1 MPTFSRYMNP
11 TQRNF
16 SLGCS
21 LLVAPFLAW
30 FYQTT
35 AKIYGFTL
43 LHYALKPLTCPNGKL
58 SIQQERLQAF
68 EIQCLTA
75 TGATHLETW
84 YFVIF
89 CLLFYALSLLCLF
102 GAFLWNNT
110 SRKAKGL

>member
-1 MPTFSRYMNP
+1 MNP

-21 LLVAPFLAW
+21 FLVAPFLAW

-43 LHYALKPLTCPNGKL
+43 LHHTLKPLTCPNGIL
-58 SIQQERLQAF
+58 STQQERLQAF

-75 TGATHLETW
+75 TGSTHLETQ

-89 CLLFYALSLLCLF
+89 CLLFYILSLLFFLI
-102 GAFLWNNT
+102 AFLWNNA
-110 SRKAKGL
+110 SHKAQEETGP

>member
-1 MPTFSRYMNP
+1 MNP

-21 LLVAPFLAW
+21 FLVAPSLAW

-43 LHYALKPLTCPNGKL
+43 LHHALKPLTCPNGEL

-75 TGATHLETW
+75 TGAPHLETQ

-89 CLLFYALSLLCLF
+89 CLLFYALSLLFFLIV
-102 GAFLWNNT
+102 FLWNNA
-110 SRKAKGL
+110 SRKAQEKTGP

>member
-1 MPTFSRYMNP
+1 MLQGIAMNP

-21 LLVAPFLAW
+21 FLIAPLLAW

-35 AKIYGFTL
+35 AKIYRFTL
-43 LHYALKPLTCPNGKL
+43 LYHWLKPLTCPNGIL

-68 EIQCLTA
+68 ETQCLTTA
-75 TGATHLETW
+75 GSTHLETR

-89 CLLFYALSLLCLF
+89 CLLFYALSTCLPGHVYTIPWRLL
-102 GAFLWNNT
+102 
-110 SRKAKGL
+110 